1 MRPSREPADLRI
13 WGLAFGYFAFYIP
26 YSGLTKALTQGSL
39 PGAGGQPVTGYTILP
54 ATVLATAAFLL
65 VLITAAKG
73 WGQIDRVKIPGLGFS
88 LPRVRWATLI
98 SGLATA
104 VIIATTTLNYTF
116 AGISILLALLLM
128 RGGVLIIAPF
138 VDLTTGRLVSVFSWL
153 AMLLSLAA
161 VGLAL
166 SSVGSYQMTLP
177 AALNIAA
184 YLGGYV
190 VRLNV
195 MSRLSKDV
203 DPDVNRRYFFE
214 ETSVAAIALA
224 VLPALAALA
233 APGTIGSELRAG
245 FTGLFSSPVSG
256 PAILIGLLYG
266 ALYMFGTWIY
276 LDPKENTFCIPLN
289 RCSSLLSGVVSSYA
303 LAIVLGGKFPGQRE
317 LAGVAVVGTA
327 LGILMLETLSRQR
340 LRRFTPIQRVFLFV
354 CGGNTSRSPMA
365 QAICN
370 AEIVRRLGLDIDNTV
385 DGPVL
390 ALSAGLTATPG
401 RPLTESAI
409 AALHHIGVVA
419 HAHAS
424 REVTGD
430 LVGRAEVIFCMSEA
444 LRRNLVE
451 RFPEAASKSRRLDPD
466 ADIDDPS
473 GGDEGAY
480 YRLAEQLRRLVGAS
494 LPTLVPSSTR

>member
-1 MRPSREPADLRI
+1 M
-13 WGLAFGYFAFYIP
+13 
-26 YSGLTKALTQGSL
+26 TKALTQGSL

-54 ATVLATAAFLL
+54 ATVLATSALLL
-65 VLITAAKG
+65 VLISAAKG
-73 WGQIDRVKIPGLGFS
+73 WGQIGRVKVPLLGFS
-88 LPRVRWATLI
+88 VPTVRWATLL

-138 VDLTTGRLVSVFSWL
+138 VDLSTGRLVSKFSWL
-153 AMLLSLAA
+153 AMLLSLGA
-161 VGLAL
+161 VGMAL
-166 SSVGSYQMTLP
+166 SSVGSYQMTLV
-177 AALNIAA
+177 AAVNIAA

-195 MSRLSKDV
+195 MSRIAKDV
-203 DPDVNRRYFFE
+203 DPAVNRRYFFE
-214 ETSVAAIALA
+214 ETFVAAVALA
-224 VLPALAALA
+224 VVPALAALA
-233 APGTIGSELRAG
+233 VPGTIGSELRVGFAG
-245 FTGLFSSPVSG
+245 LLTSPMSG
-256 PAILIGLLYG
+256 PAVLIGLLYG

-289 RCSSLLSGVVSSYA
+289 RCSSLLSGVASSYA
-303 LAIVLGGKFPGQRE
+303 VAIVLGGKFPGQRE

-340 LRRFTPIQRVFLFV
+340 VRRLTPVQRVFLFV

-370 AEIVRRLGLDIDNTV
+370 AEIARRLGLDIDSLV

-401 RPLTESAI
+401 RPLTESAV
-409 AALHHIGVVA
+409 AALRRLGVTP

-424 REVTGD
+424 REVTAD

-444 LRRNLVE
+444 LRRSLVE
-451 RFPEAASKSRRLDPD
+451 RFPMASSKARRLDPD

-473 GGDEGAY
+473 GREEGAY
-480 YRLAEQLRRLVGAS
+480 HTLAEQLHRLVGAA
-494 LPTLVPSSTR
+494 LPALVP

>member
-1 MRPSREPADLRI
+1 MRPTREPSDLRI

-39 PGAGGQPVTGYTILP
+39 PGAGGRPVTGYSILP
-54 ATVLATAAFLL
+54 ATVLATASLL
-65 VLITAAKG
+65 LALITAARG
-73 WGQIDRVKIPGLGFS
+73 WGQIGRFKVPGLGFS
-88 LPRVRWATLI
+88 MPSVRSATLL

-104 VIIATTTLNYTF
+104 VIIATTTLNYTS

-138 VDLTTGRLVSVFSWL
+138 VDLSTGRLVSVFSWA
-153 AMLLSLAA
+153 AMALSLAA

-166 SSVGSYQMTLP
+166 SSVGSYQMTLV

-195 MSRLSKDV
+195 MSRLAKDV

-214 ETSVAAIALA
+214 ETFVAAVALA
-224 VLPALAALA
+224 VVPALVALAAT
-233 APGTIGSELRAG
+233 GTIGSELRAG
-245 FTGLFSSPVSG
+245 YLGLFSSPLSA

-289 RCSSLLSGVVSSYA
+289 RCSSLLSGVVSSYF
-303 LAIVLGGKFPGQRE
+303 LAIVLGAKFPGQRE
-317 LAGVAVVGTA
+317 LAGVAFVGAA
-327 LGILMLETLSRQR
+327 LFILMLETMSRQR
-340 LRRFTPIQRVFLFV
+340 VRRLTPVQRVFLFV

-370 AEIVRRLGLDIDNTV
+370 AEIARRLGLDIDSLI
-385 DGPVL
+385 DGPVI

-409 AALHHIGVVA
+409 AALRHLGVVP

-424 REVTGD
+424 REATVD
-430 LVGRAEVIFCMSEA
+430 LVDRAEVIFCMSEA
-444 LRRNLVE
+444 MRLTLVE
-451 RFPEAASKSRRLDPD
+451 RFPEARAKSRRLDAD

-473 GGDEGAY
+473 GRDEDAY
-480 YRLAEQLRRLVGAS
+480 HALAEQLRRLVGAS
-494 LPTLVPSSTR
+494 LPALGV